1 MQNKQ
6 TKGNKLWRALLC
18 AALAAL
24 LCAALLLSGCSSG
37 PYVTGIV
44 YAGGDGSQ
52 SVYTVQYSDGS
63 TTSFT
68 VENGKD
74 GADLDIEEVY
84 AAYCERYGD
93 IEFSEFLET
102 YLSVNAGDNSA
113 VIQKTL
119 QSAVTVHAEF
129 CVTQS
134 SGWPFGS
141 TLKGLS
147 RSIGSGV
154 IYAIDDDSVYI
165 VTNYHVVYNASAN
178 SDNGSNIGR
187 KLVCYLYGSEDK
199 DKPAQ
204 INGETD
210 ELGYPVLDYGDYAI
224 ECEFVGGSYSND
236 LAVLRADK
244 EDVFAVNDSVQPAS
258 LADGYAVGQTAIAI
272 GNTEAEGISVTRG
285 IVSVERESVTFSSG
299 NTQDVLRID
308 TAIYS
313 GNSGGGLFDLEGK
326 LIGITNGGNEED
338 QNINYAIPLQ
348 VVRGTVENILF
359 HANDG
364 DDLTNGLLTPTLG
377 IGLESQNAR
386 YVYDAAEGYGKIYE
400 DVAVATVSSR
410 SIAAEIGVEEG
421 DLVCAFLI
429 NGKAYEIARSYDIAD
444 LRLTLRPGDVLS
456 FTVERDGDTVVTDTY
471 TLTSDDFSVLS

>member
-102 YLSVNAGDNSA
+102 YLSVNTGDNSA

-187 KLVCYLYGSEDK
+187 KLVCYLYGSEGE
-199 DKPAQ
+199 PQ
-204 INGETD
+204 QLHNETD
-210 ELGYPVLDYGDYAI
+210 ELGYPVLDYGAQAI
-224 ECEFVGGSYSND
+224 VCEFVGGTASND

-244 EDVFAVNDSVQPAS
+244 EDVFAVNDSVQPAT

-272 GNTEAEGISVTRG
+272 GNTEAEGISVTEG
-285 IVSVERESVTFSSG
+285 IVSVEREEVLFTG
-299 NTQDVLRID
+299 GRTQEVLRID

-348 VVRGTVENILF
+348 VVRGSVDNILF

-364 DDLTNGLLTPTLG
+364 DDLTSGLLTPTRG
-377 IGLESQNAR
+377 VTVTSQNSR
-386 YVYDAAEGYGKIYE
+386 YVYDAAAGVGKIYE
-400 DVAVATVSSR
+400 DVSVAEVTSR
-410 SIAAEIGVEEG
+410 SIAAELGVQEG
-421 DLVCAFLI
+421 DLLRALTV
-429 NGKAYEIARSYDIAD
+429 NGTTHDIARSYDIGD

>member
-187 KLVCYLYGSEDK
+187 KLVCYLYGSEGE
-199 DKPAQ
+199 PQ
-204 INGETD
+204 QLYNETD
-210 ELGYPVLDYGDYAI
+210 ELGYPVLDYGAQAI
-224 ECEFVGGSYSND
+224 VCEFVGGTASND

-285 IVSVERESVTFSSG
+285 IVSVERESITFNTGS
-299 NTQDVLRID
+299 TQDVLRID

-313 GNSGGGLFDLEGK
+313 GNSGGGLFDLKGR

-359 HANDG
+359 HATDG
-364 DDLTNGLLTPTLG
+364 DDNTNGLLTPTLG

-386 YVYDAAEGYGKIYE
+386 YVYDAAAGVGKIYE

-410 SIAAEIGVEEG
+410 SIAAGIGIEEG

-429 NGKAYEIARSYDIAD
+429 NGKAYEIARSYDIGD
-444 LRLTLRPGDVLS
+444 LCLTLRPGDVLS

>member
-1 MQNKQ
+1 MKAIQRLG
-6 TKGNKLWRALLC
+6 KGI
-18 AALAAL
+18 LAAAAAAV
-24 LCAALLLSGCSSG
+24 LCAALLFAGCSSA
-37 PYVTGIV
+37 YVTGIENT
-44 YAGGDGSQ
+44 GDGL
-52 SVYTVQYSDGS
+52 YTVHYSDGS
-63 TTSFT
+63 TTTFT

-74 GADLDIEEVY
+74 GADLNIEDVY
-84 AAYCERYGD
+84 QSYCERYGE
-93 IEFSEFLET
+93 IEFSEFLEK
-102 YLSVNAGDNSA
+102 YLDVNAGDNTG
-113 VIQKTL
+113 VIQKSL
-119 QSAVTVHAEF
+119 QSAVTVYAEF

-147 RSIGSGV
+147 QSIGSGV
-154 IYAIDDDSVYI
+154 IYEIDDSSVYF
-165 VTNYHVVYNASAN
+165 VTNYHVVYNSSAN
-178 SDNGSNIGR
+178 ADNGSDIGR
-187 KLVCYLYGSEDK
+187 RLVVYLYGSEDK

-244 EDVFAVNDSVQPAS
+244 ADVFAVNDSVAAAS
-258 LADGYAVGQTAIAI
+258 VADGYAVGQTAIAI
-272 GNTEAEGISVTRG
+272 GNTEAEGISVTEG
-285 IVSVERESVTFSSG
+285 IVSVEREEVLFTG
-299 NTQDVLRID
+299 GRTQEVLRID

-313 GNSGGGLFDLEGK
+313 GNSGGGLFDLKGR

-359 HANDG
+359 HATDG
-364 DDLTNGLLTPTLG
+364 DDNTNGLLTPALG

-444 LRLTLRPGDVLS
+444 LCLTLRPGDTIS
-456 FTVERDGDTVVTDTY
+456 FTVERDGAQVSTASY
-471 TLTSDDFSVLS
+471 TLDSDDFSVIS

>member
-1 MQNKQ
+1 MKAIQRLG
-6 TKGNKLWRALLC
+6 KGI
-18 AALAAL
+18 LAAAAAAV
-24 LCAALLLSGCSSG
+24 LCAALLFAGCSSA
-37 PYVTGIV
+37 YVTGIENT
-44 YAGGDGSQ
+44 GDGL
-52 SVYTVQYSDGS
+52 YTVHYSDGS
-63 TTSFT
+63 TTTFT

-74 GADLDIEEVY
+74 GADLNIEDVY
-84 AAYCERYGD
+84 QSYCERYGE
-93 IEFSEFLET
+93 IEFSDFLEK
-102 YLSVNAGDNSA
+102 YLDVNAGDNTG
-113 VIQKTL
+113 VIQKSL
-119 QSAVTVHAEF
+119 QSAVTVYAEF

-141 TLKGLS
+141 MLKGLS
-147 RSIGSGV
+147 QSIGSGV
-154 IYAIDDDSVYI
+154 IYEIDDSSVYF
-165 VTNYHVVYNASAN
+165 VTNYHVVYNSSAN
-178 SDNGSNIGR
+178 ADNGSDIGR
-187 KLVCYLYGSEDK
+187 RLVVYLYGSEDK

-244 EDVFAVNDSVQPAS
+244 ADVFAVNDSVAAAS
-258 LADGYAVGQTAIAI
+258 VADGYAVGQTAIAI
-272 GNTEAEGISVTRG
+272 GNTEAEGISVTEG
-285 IVSVERESVTFSSG
+285 IVSVEREEVLFTG
-299 NTQDVLRID
+299 GRTQEVLRID

-313 GNSGGGLFDLEGK
+313 GNSGGGLFDLKGR

-359 HANDG
+359 HATDG
-364 DDLTNGLLTPTLG
+364 DDNTNGLLTPTLG

-410 SIAAEIGVEEG
+410 SIAAGIGIEEG

-429 NGKAYEIARSYDIAD
+429 NGKAYEIARSYDIGD
-444 LRLTLRPGDVLS
+444 LRLTLRPGDTLS
-456 FTVERDGDTVVTDTY
+456 FTVERDGAQVSTASY
-471 TLTSDDFSVLS
+471 TLDSDDFSVIS

>member
-1 MQNKQ
+1 MKAIQRLG
-6 TKGNKLWRALLC
+6 KGI
-18 AALAAL
+18 LAAAAAAV
-24 LCAALLLSGCSSG
+24 LCAALLFAGCSSA
-37 PYVTGIV
+37 YVTGIENT
-44 YAGGDGSQ
+44 GDGL
-52 SVYTVQYSDGS
+52 YTVHYSDGS
-63 TTSFT
+63 TTTFT

-74 GADLDIEEVY
+74 GADLNIEDVY
-84 AAYCERYGD
+84 QSYCERYGE
-93 IEFSEFLET
+93 IEFSEFLEK
-102 YLSVNAGDNSA
+102 YLDVNAGDNTG
-113 VIQKTL
+113 VIQKSL
-119 QSAVTVHAEF
+119 QSAVTVYAEF

-141 TLKGLS
+141 MLKGLS
-147 RSIGSGV
+147 QSIGSGV
-154 IYAIDDDSVYI
+154 IYEIDDSSVYF
-165 VTNYHVVYNASAN
+165 VTNYHVVYNSSAN
-178 SDNGSNIGR
+178 ADNGSDIGR
-187 KLVCYLYGSEDK
+187 RLVVYLYGSEDK

-244 EDVFAVNDSVQPAS
+244 ADVFAVNDSVAAAS
-258 LADGYAVGQTAIAI
+258 VADGYAVGQTAIAI
-272 GNTEAEGISVTRG
+272 GNTEAEGISVTEG
-285 IVSVERESVTFSSG
+285 IVSVEREEVLFTG
-299 NTQDVLRID
+299 GRTQEVLRID

-313 GNSGGGLFDLEGK
+313 GNSGGGLFDLKGR

-359 HANDG
+359 HATDG
-364 DDLTNGLLTPTLG
+364 DDNTNGLLTPTLG

-400 DVAVATVSSR
+400 DVAVATISSR
-410 SIAAEIGVEEG
+410 SIAAGIGIEEG

-429 NGKAYEIARSYDIAD
+429 NGKAYEIARSYDIGD
-444 LRLTLRPGDVLS
+444 LCLTLRPGDTLS
-456 FTVERDGDTVVTDTY
+456 FTVERDGAQVSTASY
-471 TLTSDDFSVLS
+471 TLDSDDFSVIS

>member
-1 MQNKQ
+1 MKAIQRLG
-6 TKGNKLWRALLC
+6 KGI
-18 AALAAL
+18 LAAAAAAV
-24 LCAALLLSGCSSG
+24 LCAALLFAGCSSA
-37 PYVTGIV
+37 YVTGIENT
-44 YAGGDGSQ
+44 GDGL
-52 SVYTVQYSDGS
+52 YTVHYSDGS
-63 TTSFT
+63 TTTFT

-74 GADLDIEEVY
+74 GADLNIEDVY
-84 AAYCERYGD
+84 QSYCERYGE
-93 IEFSEFLET
+93 IEFSDFLEK
-102 YLSVNAGDNSA
+102 YLDVNAGDNTG
-113 VIQKTL
+113 VIQKSL
-119 QSAVTVHAEF
+119 QSAVTVYAEF

-141 TLKGLS
+141 MLKGLS
-147 RSIGSGV
+147 QSIGSGV
-154 IYAIDDDSVYI
+154 IYKIDDSSVYF
-165 VTNYHVVYNASAN
+165 VTNYHVVYNSSAN
-178 SDNGSNIGR
+178 ADNGSDIGR
-187 KLVCYLYGSEDK
+187 RLVVYLYGSEDK

-244 EDVFAVNDSVQPAS
+244 ADVFAVNDSVAAAS
-258 LADGYAVGQTAIAI
+258 VADGYAVGQTAIAI
-272 GNTEAEGISVTRG
+272 GNTEAEGISVTEG
-285 IVSVERESVTFSSG
+285 IVSVEREEVLFTG
-299 NTQDVLRID
+299 GRTQEVLRID

-313 GNSGGGLFDLEGK
+313 GNSGGGLFDLKGR

-359 HANDG
+359 HATDG
-364 DDLTNGLLTPTLG
+364 DDNTNGLLTPTLG

-410 SIAAEIGVEEG
+410 SIAAGIGVEEG

-444 LRLTLRPGDVLS
+444 LRLTLRPGDTLS
-456 FTVERDGDTVVTDTY
+456 FTVERDGAQVSTASY
-471 TLTSDDFSVLS
+471 TLDSDDFSVIS

>member
-1 MQNKQ
+1 MKAIQRLG
-6 TKGNKLWRALLC
+6 KGI
-18 AALAAL
+18 LAAAAAAV
-24 LCAALLLSGCSSG
+24 LCAALLFAGCSSA
-37 PYVTGIV
+37 YVTGIENT
-44 YAGGDGSQ
+44 GDGL
-52 SVYTVQYSDGS
+52 YTVHYSDGS
-63 TTSFT
+63 TTTFT

-74 GADLDIEEVY
+74 GADLNIEDVY
-84 AAYCERYGD
+84 QSYCERYGE
-93 IEFSEFLET
+93 IEFSEFLEK
-102 YLSVNAGDNSA
+102 YLDVNAGDNTG
-113 VIQKTL
+113 VIQKSL
-119 QSAVTVHAEF
+119 QSAVTVYAEF

-141 TLKGLS
+141 MLKGLS
-147 RSIGSGV
+147 QSIGSGV
-154 IYAIDDDSVYI
+154 IYEIDDSSVYF
-165 VTNYHVVYNASAN
+165 VTNYHVVYNSSAN
-178 SDNGSNIGR
+178 ADNGSDIGR
-187 KLVCYLYGSEDK
+187 RLVVYLYGSEDK

-244 EDVFAVNDSVQPAS
+244 ADVFAVNDSVAAAS
-258 LADGYAVGQTAIAI
+258 VADGYAVGQTAIAI
-272 GNTEAEGISVTRG
+272 GNTEAEGISVTEG
-285 IVSVERESVTFSSG
+285 IVSVEREEVLFTG
-299 NTQDVLRID
+299 GRTQEVLRID

-313 GNSGGGLFDLEGK
+313 GNSGGGLFDLKGR

-359 HANDG
+359 HATDG
-364 DDLTNGLLTPTLG
+364 DDNTNGLLTPTLG

-410 SIAAEIGVEEG
+410 SIAAGIGIEEG

-429 NGKAYEIARSYDIAD
+429 NGKAYEVARSYDIAD
-444 LRLTLRPGDVLS
+444 LCLTLRPGDTIS
-456 FTVERDGDTVVTDTY
+456 FTVERDGAQVSTASY
-471 TLTSDDFSVLS
+471 TLDSDDFSVIS

>member
-1 MQNKQ
+1 MKAIQRLG
-6 TKGNKLWRALLC
+6 KGI
-18 AALAAL
+18 LAAAAAAV
-24 LCAALLLSGCSSG
+24 LCAALLFAGCSSA
-37 PYVTGIV
+37 YVTGIENT
-44 YAGGDGSQ
+44 GDGL
-52 SVYTVQYSDGS
+52 YTVHYSDGS
-63 TTSFT
+63 TTTFT

-74 GADLDIEEVY
+74 GADLNIEDVY
-84 AAYCERYGD
+84 QSYCERYGE
-93 IEFSEFLET
+93 IEFSDFLEK
-102 YLSVNAGDNSA
+102 YLDVNAGDNTG
-113 VIQKTL
+113 VIQKSL
-119 QSAVTVHAEF
+119 QSAVTVYAEF

-141 TLKGLS
+141 MLKGLS
-147 RSIGSGV
+147 QSIGSGV
-154 IYAIDDDSVYI
+154 IYEIDDSSVYF
-165 VTNYHVVYNASAN
+165 VTNYHVVYNSSAN
-178 SDNGSNIGR
+178 ADNGSDIGR
-187 KLVCYLYGSEDK
+187 RLVVYLYGSEDK

-244 EDVFAVNDSVQPAS
+244 ADVFAVNDSVAAAS
-258 LADGYAVGQTAIAI
+258 VADGYAVGQTAIAI
-272 GNTEAEGISVTRG
+272 GNTEAEGISVTEG
-285 IVSVERESVTFSSG
+285 IVSVEREEVLFTG
-299 NTQDVLRID
+299 GRTQEVLRID

-313 GNSGGGLFDLEGK
+313 GNSGGGLFDLKGR

-359 HANDG
+359 HATDG
-364 DDLTNGLLTPTLG
+364 DDNTNGLLTPTLG

-410 SIAAEIGVEEG
+410 SIAAGIGIEEG

-429 NGKAYEIARSYDIAD
+429 NGKAYEIARSYDIGD
-444 LRLTLRPGDVLS
+444 LHLTLRPGDTLS
-456 FTVERDGDTVVTDTY
+456 FTVERDGAQVSTASY
-471 TLTSDDFSVLS
+471 TLDSDDFSVIS

>member
-1 MQNKQ
+1 MKAIQRLG
-6 TKGNKLWRALLC
+6 KGI
-18 AALAAL
+18 LAAAAAAV
-24 LCAALLLSGCSSG
+24 LCAALLFAGCSSA
-37 PYVTGIV
+37 YVTGIENT
-44 YAGGDGSQ
+44 GDGL
-52 SVYTVQYSDGS
+52 YTVHYSDGS
-63 TTSFT
+63 TTTFT

-74 GADLDIEEVY
+74 GADLNIEDVY
-84 AAYCERYGD
+84 QSYCERYGE
-93 IEFSEFLET
+93 IEFSEFLEK
-102 YLSVNAGDNSA
+102 YLDVNAGDNTG
-113 VIQKTL
+113 VIQKSL
-119 QSAVTVHAEF
+119 QSAVTVYAEF

-147 RSIGSGV
+147 QSIGSGV
-154 IYAIDDDSVYI
+154 IYEIDDSSVYF
-165 VTNYHVVYNASAN
+165 VTNYHVVYNSSAN
-178 SDNGSNIGR
+178 ADNGSDIGR
-187 KLVCYLYGSEDK
+187 RLVVYLYGSEDK

-244 EDVFAVNDSVQPAS
+244 ADVFAVNDSVAAAS
-258 LADGYAVGQTAIAI
+258 VADGYAVGQTAIAI
-272 GNTEAEGISVTRG
+272 GNTEAEGISVTEG
-285 IVSVERESVTFSSG
+285 IVSVEREEVLFTG
-299 NTQDVLRID
+299 GRTQEVLRID

-313 GNSGGGLFDLEGK
+313 GNSGGGLFDLKGR

-338 QNINYAIPLQ
+338 QNINYAIPLR

-359 HANDG
+359 HATDG
-364 DDLTNGLLTPTLG
+364 DDNTNGLLTPTLG

-386 YVYDAAEGYGKIYE
+386 YVYDASEGYGKIYE

-410 SIAAEIGVEEG
+410 SIAAGIGIEEG

-444 LRLTLRPGDVLS
+444 LCLTLRPGDTIS
-456 FTVERDGDTVVTDTY
+456 FTVERDGAQVSTASY
-471 TLTSDDFSVLS
+471 TLDSDDFSVIS

>member
-1 MQNKQ
+1 MKAIQRLG
-6 TKGNKLWRALLC
+6 KGI
-18 AALAAL
+18 LAAAAAAV
-24 LCAALLLSGCSSG
+24 LCAALLFAGCSSA
-37 PYVTGIV
+37 YVTGIENT
-44 YAGGDGSQ
+44 GDGL
-52 SVYTVQYSDGS
+52 YTVHYSDGS
-63 TTSFT
+63 TTTFT

-74 GADLDIEEVY
+74 GADLNIEDVY
-84 AAYCERYGD
+84 QSYCERYGE
-93 IEFSEFLET
+93 IEFSDFLEK
-102 YLSVNAGDNSA
+102 YLDVNAGDNTG
-113 VIQKTL
+113 VIQKSL
-119 QSAVTVHAEF
+119 QSAVTVYAEF

-141 TLKGLS
+141 MLKGLS
-147 RSIGSGV
+147 QSIGSGV
-154 IYAIDDDSVYI
+154 IYEIDDSSVYF
-165 VTNYHVVYNASAN
+165 VTNYHVVYNSSAN
-178 SDNGSNIGR
+178 ADNGSDIGR
-187 KLVCYLYGSEDK
+187 RLVVYLYGSEDK

-244 EDVFAVNDSVQPAS
+244 ADVFAVNDSVAAAS
-258 LADGYAVGQTAIAI
+258 VADGYAVGQTAIAI
-272 GNTEAEGISVTRG
+272 GNTEAEGISVTEG
-285 IVSVERESVTFSSG
+285 IVSVEREEVLFTG
-299 NTQDVLRID
+299 GRTQEVLRID

-313 GNSGGGLFDLEGK
+313 GNSGGGLFDLKGR

-359 HANDG
+359 HATDG
-364 DDLTNGLLTPTLG
+364 DDNTNGLLTPTLG

-410 SIAAEIGVEEG
+410 SIAAGIGIEEG

-444 LRLTLRPGDVLS
+444 LRLTLRPGDTIS
-456 FTVERDGDTVVTDTY
+456 FTVERDGAQVSTASY
-471 TLTSDDFSVLS
+471 TLDSDDFSVIS

>member
-1 MQNKQ
+1 MKAIQRLG
-6 TKGNKLWRALLC
+6 KGI
-18 AALAAL
+18 LAAAAAAV
-24 LCAALLLSGCSSG
+24 LCAALLFAGCSSA
-37 PYVTGIV
+37 YVTGIENT
-44 YAGGDGSQ
+44 GDGL
-52 SVYTVQYSDGS
+52 YTVHYSDGS
-63 TTSFT
+63 TTTFT

-74 GADLDIEEVY
+74 GADLNIEDVY
-84 AAYCERYGD
+84 QSYCERYGE
-93 IEFSEFLET
+93 IEFSEFLEK
-102 YLSVNAGDNSA
+102 YLDVNAGDNTG
-113 VIQKTL
+113 VIQKSL
-119 QSAVTVHAEF
+119 QSAVTVYAEF

-147 RSIGSGV
+147 QSIGSGV
-154 IYAIDDDSVYI
+154 IYEIDDSSVYF
-165 VTNYHVVYNASAN
+165 VTNYHVVYNSSAN
-178 SDNGSNIGR
+178 ADNGSDIGR
-187 KLVCYLYGSEDK
+187 RLVVYLYGSEDK

-244 EDVFAVNDSVQPAS
+244 ADVFAVNDSVAAAS
-258 LADGYAVGQTAIAI
+258 VADGYAVGQTAIAI
-272 GNTEAEGISVTRG
+272 GNTEAEGISVTEG
-285 IVSVERESVTFSSG
+285 IVSVEREEVLFTG
-299 NTQDVLRID
+299 GRTQEVLRID

-313 GNSGGGLFDLEGK
+313 GNSGGGLFDLKGR

-338 QNINYAIPLQ
+338 QNINYAIPLR

-359 HANDG
+359 HATDG
-364 DDLTNGLLTPTLG
+364 DDNTNGLLTPTLG

-410 SIAAEIGVEEG
+410 SIAAGIGVEEG

-444 LRLTLRPGDVLS
+444 LCLTLRPGDTIS
-456 FTVERDGDTVVTDTY
+456 FTVERDGAQVSTASY
-471 TLTSDDFSVLS
+471 TLDSDDFSVIS

>member
-187 KLVCYLYGSEDK
+187 KLVCYLYGSEGE
-199 DKPAQ
+199 PQ
-204 INGETD
+204 QLYNETD
-210 ELGYPVLDYGDYAI
+210 DLGYPVFDYGAQAI
-224 ECEFVGGSYSND
+224 TCEFVGGTSSND

-244 EDVFAVNDSVQPAS
+244 DEVFAVNDSVEPAS
-258 LADGYAVGQTAIAI
+258 LADGYTVGQTAIAI

-285 IVSVERESVTFSSG
+285 IVSVERESITFNTGS
-299 NTQDVLRID
+299 TQDVLRID

-348 VVRGTVENILF
+348 VVRGSVDNILF

-364 DDLTNGLLTPTLG
+364 DDLTSGLLTPTLG
-377 IGLESQNAR
+377 VTVTSQNSR
-386 YVYDAAEGYGKIYE
+386 YVYDAAAGVGKIYE
-400 DVAVATVSSR
+400 DVSVAEVTSR
-410 SIAAEIGVEEG
+410 SIAAELGVQEG
-421 DLVCAFLI
+421 DLLRALTV
-429 NGKAYEIARSYDIAD
+429 NGTTHDIARSYDIGD

>member
-1 MQNKQ
+1 MKAIQRLG
-6 TKGNKLWRALLC
+6 KGI
-18 AALAAL
+18 LAAAAAAV
-24 LCAALLLSGCSSG
+24 LCAALLFAGCSSA
-37 PYVTGIV
+37 YVTGIENT
-44 YAGGDGSQ
+44 GDGL
-52 SVYTVQYSDGS
+52 YTVHYSDGS
-63 TTSFT
+63 TTTFT

-74 GADLDIEEVY
+74 GADLNIEDVY
-84 AAYCERYGD
+84 QSYCERYGE
-93 IEFSEFLET
+93 IEFSEFLEK
-102 YLSVNAGDNSA
+102 YLDVNAGDNTG
-113 VIQKTL
+113 VIQKSL
-119 QSAVTVHAEF
+119 QSAVTVYAEF

-147 RSIGSGV
+147 QSIGSGV
-154 IYAIDDDSVYI
+154 IYEIDDSSVYF
-165 VTNYHVVYNASAN
+165 VTNYHVVYNSSAN
-178 SDNGSNIGR
+178 ADNGSDIGR
-187 KLVCYLYGSEDK
+187 RLVVYLYGSEDK

-244 EDVFAVNDSVQPAS
+244 ADVFAVNDSVAAAS
-258 LADGYAVGQTAIAI
+258 VADGYAVGQTAIAI
-272 GNTEAEGISVTRG
+272 GNTEAEGISVTEG
-285 IVSVERESVTFSSG
+285 IVSVEREEVLFTG
-299 NTQDVLRID
+299 GRTQEVLRID

-313 GNSGGGLFDLEGK
+313 GNSGGGLFDLKGR

-359 HANDG
+359 HATDG
-364 DDLTNGLLTPTLG
+364 DDNTNGLLTPTLG
-377 IGLESQNAR
+377 IGLEPQNAR

-410 SIAAEIGVEEG
+410 SIAAGIGVEEG

-444 LRLTLRPGDVLS
+444 LRLTLRPGDTIS
-456 FTVERDGDTVVTDTY
+456 FTVERDGAQVSTASY
-471 TLTSDDFSVLS
+471 TLDSDDFSVIS

>member
-1 MQNKQ
+1 MKAIQRLG
-6 TKGNKLWRALLC
+6 KGI
-18 AALAAL
+18 LAAAAAAV
-24 LCAALLLSGCSSG
+24 LCAALLFAGCSSA
-37 PYVTGIV
+37 YVTGIENT
-44 YAGGDGSQ
+44 GDGL
-52 SVYTVQYSDGS
+52 YTVHYSDGS
-63 TTSFT
+63 TTTFT

-74 GADLDIEEVY
+74 GADLNIEDVY
-84 AAYCERYGD
+84 QSYCERYGE
-93 IEFSEFLET
+93 IEFSEFLEK
-102 YLSVNAGDNSA
+102 YLDVNAGDNTG
-113 VIQKTL
+113 VIQKSL
-119 QSAVTVHAEF
+119 QSAVTVYAEF

-141 TLKGLS
+141 MLKGLS
-147 RSIGSGV
+147 QSIGSGV
-154 IYAIDDDSVYI
+154 IYEIDDSSVYF
-165 VTNYHVVYNASAN
+165 VTNYHVVYNSSAN
-178 SDNGSNIGR
+178 ADNGSDIGR
-187 KLVCYLYGSEDK
+187 RLVVYLYGSEDK

-244 EDVFAVNDSVQPAS
+244 ADVFAVNDSVAAAS
-258 LADGYAVGQTAIAI
+258 VADGYAVGQTAIAI
-272 GNTEAEGISVTRG
+272 GNTEAEGISVTEG
-285 IVSVERESVTFSSG
+285 IVSVEREEVLFTG
-299 NTQDVLRID
+299 GRTQEVLRID

-313 GNSGGGLFDLEGK
+313 GNSGGGLFDLKGR

-359 HANDG
+359 HATDG
-364 DDLTNGLLTPTLG
+364 DDNTNGLLTPTLG

-410 SIAAEIGVEEG
+410 SIAAGIGIEEG

-444 LRLTLRPGDVLS
+444 LRLTLRPGDTLS
-456 FTVERDGDTVVTDTY
+456 FTVERDGAQVSTASY
-471 TLTSDDFSVLS
+471 TLDSDDFSVIS

>member
-1 MQNKQ
+1 MQNNQ
-6 TKGNKLWRALLC
+6 TKGRKLWRGLLC
-18 AALAAL
+18 GLLAAV
-24 LCAALLLSGCSSG
+24 LCAALLLAGCSSG

-44 YAGGDGSQ
+44 YTGSDGSQ

-84 AAYCERYGD
+84 ASYCERYGD
-93 IEFSEFLET
+93 IEFSEFLEK

-119 QSAVTVHAEF
+119 QSAVTVYAEF

-147 RSIGSGV
+147 QSIGSGV

-187 KLVCYLYGSEDK
+187 KLVCYLYGSE
-199 DKPAQ
+199 
-204 INGETD
+204 GEPQQQYNQTD
-210 ELGYPVLDYGDYAI
+210 DLGYPVLDYGAQAI
-224 ECEFVGGSYSND
+224 TCEFVGGTSSND

-244 EDVFAVNDSVQPAS
+244 ADVLAVNDSIEAAS
-258 LADGYAVGQTAIAI
+258 VADGYTVGQTAIAI

-285 IVSVERESVTFSSG
+285 IVSVERESITFSSG

-313 GNSGGGLFDLEGK
+313 GNSGGGLFDLEGR
-326 LIGITNGGNEED
+326 LIGITNGGNQED
-338 QNINYAIPLQ
+338 QNINYAIPIQ
-348 VVRGTVENILF
+348 VVRGSVDNILF
-359 HANDG
+359 HASDG

-377 IGLESQNAR
+377 VSVISQNAR
-386 YVYDAAEGYGKIYE
+386 YVYDAAAGAGKIYE
-400 DVAVATVSSR
+400 DVSVAQVTSR
-410 SIAAEIGVEEG
+410 SIAAGLGVQAG
-421 DLVCAFLI
+421 DMLRAFTV
-429 NGKAYEIARSYDIAD
+429 NGRTYEIARSYDIGD
-444 LRLTLRPGDVLS
+444 LRLTLRPGDVIS
-456 FTVERDGDTVVTDTY
+456 FTVERDGEQIVTDTY

>member
-1 MQNKQ
+1 MKAIQRLG
-6 TKGNKLWRALLC
+6 KGI
-18 AALAAL
+18 LAAAAAAV
-24 LCAALLLSGCSSG
+24 LCAALLFAGCSSA
-37 PYVTGIV
+37 YVTGIENT
-44 YAGGDGSQ
+44 GDGL
-52 SVYTVQYSDGS
+52 YTVHYSDGS
-63 TTSFT
+63 TTTFT

-74 GADLDIEEVY
+74 GADLNIEDVY
-84 AAYCERYGD
+84 QSYCERYGE
-93 IEFSEFLET
+93 IEFSDFLEK
-102 YLSVNAGDNSA
+102 YLDVNAGDNTG
-113 VIQKTL
+113 VIQKSL
-119 QSAVTVHAEF
+119 QSAVTVYAEF

-141 TLKGLS
+141 MLKGLS
-147 RSIGSGV
+147 QSIGSGV
-154 IYAIDDDSVYI
+154 IYEIDDSSVYF
-165 VTNYHVVYNASAN
+165 VTNYHVVYNSSAN
-178 SDNGSNIGR
+178 ADNGSDIGR
-187 KLVCYLYGSEDK
+187 RLVVYLYGSEDK

-244 EDVFAVNDSVQPAS
+244 ADVFAVNDSVAAAS
-258 LADGYAVGQTAIAI
+258 VADGYAVGQTAIAI
-272 GNTEAEGISVTRG
+272 GNTEAEGISVTEG
-285 IVSVERESVTFSSG
+285 IVSVEREEVLFTG
-299 NTQDVLRID
+299 GRTQEVLRID

-313 GNSGGGLFDLEGK
+313 GNSGGGLFDLKGR

-359 HANDG
+359 HATDG
-364 DDLTNGLLTPTLG
+364 DDNTNGLLTPTLG

-410 SIAAEIGVEEG
+410 SIAAEIGIEEG
-421 DLVCAFLI
+421 DLVCTFLI

-444 LRLTLRPGDVLS
+444 LRLTLRPGDTIS
-456 FTVERDGDTVVTDTY
+456 FTVERDGAQVSTASY
-471 TLTSDDFSVLS
+471 TLDSDDFSVIS

>member
-1 MQNKQ
+1 MKAIQRLG
-6 TKGNKLWRALLC
+6 KGI
-18 AALAAL
+18 LAAAAAAV
-24 LCAALLLSGCSSG
+24 LCAALLFAGCSSA
-37 PYVTGIV
+37 YVTGIENT
-44 YAGGDGSQ
+44 GGGL
-52 SVYTVQYSDGS
+52 YTVHYSDGS
-63 TTSFT
+63 TTTFT

-74 GADLDIEEVY
+74 GADLNIEDVY
-84 AAYCERYGD
+84 QSYCERYGE
-93 IEFSEFLET
+93 IEFSEFLEK
-102 YLSVNAGDNSA
+102 YLDVNAGDNTG
-113 VIQKTL
+113 VIQKSL
-119 QSAVTVHAEF
+119 QSAVTVYAEF

-141 TLKGLS
+141 MLKGLS
-147 RSIGSGV
+147 QSIGSGV
-154 IYAIDDDSVYI
+154 IYEIDDSSVYF
-165 VTNYHVVYNASAN
+165 VTNYHVVYNSSAN
-178 SDNGSNIGR
+178 ADNGSDIGR
-187 KLVCYLYGSEDK
+187 RLVVYLYGSEDK

-244 EDVFAVNDSVQPAS
+244 ADVFAVNDSVAAAS
-258 LADGYAVGQTAIAI
+258 VADGYAVGQTAIAI
-272 GNTEAEGISVTRG
+272 GNTEAEGISVTEG
-285 IVSVERESVTFSSG
+285 IVSVEREEVLFTG
-299 NTQDVLRID
+299 GRTQEVLRID

-313 GNSGGGLFDLEGK
+313 GNSGGGLFDLKGR

-359 HANDG
+359 HATDG
-364 DDLTNGLLTPTLG
+364 DDNTNGLLTPTLG

-429 NGKAYEIARSYDIAD
+429 NGKAYEVARSYDIAD
-444 LRLTLRPGDVLS
+444 LCLTLRPGDTLS
-456 FTVERDGDTVVTDTY
+456 FTVERDGAQVSTASY
-471 TLTSDDFSVLS
+471 TLDSDDFSVIS

>member
-1 MQNKQ
+1 MKAIQRLG
-6 TKGNKLWRALLC
+6 KGI
-18 AALAAL
+18 LAAAAAAV
-24 LCAALLLSGCSSG
+24 LCAALLFAGCSSA
-37 PYVTGIV
+37 YVTGIENT
-44 YAGGDGSQ
+44 GDGL
-52 SVYTVQYSDGS
+52 YTVHYSDGS
-63 TTSFT
+63 TTTFT

-74 GADLDIEEVY
+74 GADLNIEDVY
-84 AAYCERYGD
+84 QSYCERYGE
-93 IEFSEFLET
+93 IEFSEFLEK
-102 YLSVNAGDNSA
+102 YLDVNAGDNTG
-113 VIQKTL
+113 VIQKSL
-119 QSAVTVHAEF
+119 QSAVTVYAEF

-141 TLKGLS
+141 MLKGLS
-147 RSIGSGV
+147 QSIGSGV
-154 IYAIDDDSVYI
+154 IYEIDDSSVYF
-165 VTNYHVVYNASAN
+165 VTNYHVVYNSSAN
-178 SDNGSNIGR
+178 ADNGSDIGR
-187 KLVCYLYGSEDK
+187 RLVVYLYGSEDK

-244 EDVFAVNDSVQPAS
+244 ADVFAVNDSVAAAS
-258 LADGYAVGQTAIAI
+258 VADGYAVGQTAIAI

-285 IVSVERESVTFSSG
+285 IVSVEREEVLFTG
-299 NTQDVLRID
+299 GRTQEVLRID

-313 GNSGGGLFDLEGK
+313 GNSGGGLFDLKGR

-359 HANDG
+359 HATDG
-364 DDLTNGLLTPTLG
+364 DDNTNGLLTPTLG

-410 SIAAEIGVEEG
+410 SIAAGIGIEEG

-444 LRLTLRPGDVLS
+444 LRLTLRPGDTIS
-456 FTVERDGDTVVTDTY
+456 FTVERDGAQVSTASY
-471 TLTSDDFSVLS
+471 TLDSDDFSVIS

>member
-1 MQNKQ
+1 MKAIQRLG
-6 TKGNKLWRALLC
+6 KGI
-18 AALAAL
+18 LAAAAAAV
-24 LCAALLLSGCSSG
+24 LCAALLFAGCSSA
-37 PYVTGIV
+37 YVTGIENT
-44 YAGGDGSQ
+44 GDGL
-52 SVYTVQYSDGS
+52 YTVHYSDGS
-63 TTSFT
+63 TTTFT

-74 GADLDIEEVY
+74 GADLNIEDVY
-84 AAYCERYGD
+84 QSYCERYGE
-93 IEFSEFLET
+93 IEFSDFLEK
-102 YLSVNAGDNSA
+102 YLDVNAGDNTG
-113 VIQKTL
+113 VIQKSL
-119 QSAVTVHAEF
+119 QSAVTVYAEF

-141 TLKGLS
+141 MLKGLS
-147 RSIGSGV
+147 QSIGSGV
-154 IYAIDDDSVYI
+154 IYKIDDSSVYF
-165 VTNYHVVYNASAN
+165 VTNYHVVYNSSAN
-178 SDNGSNIGR
+178 ADNGSDIGR
-187 KLVCYLYGSEDK
+187 RLVVYLYGSEDK

-244 EDVFAVNDSVQPAS
+244 ADVFAVNDSVAAAS
-258 LADGYAVGQTAIAI
+258 VADGYAVGQTAIAI
-272 GNTEAEGISVTRG
+272 GNTEAEGISVTEG
-285 IVSVERESVTFSSG
+285 IVSVEREEVLFTG
-299 NTQDVLRID
+299 GRTQEVLRID

-313 GNSGGGLFDLEGK
+313 GNSGGGLFDLKGR

-338 QNINYAIPLQ
+338 QNINYAIPLR

-359 HANDG
+359 HATDG
-364 DDLTNGLLTPTLG
+364 DDNTNGLLTPTLG

-410 SIAAEIGVEEG
+410 SIAAGIGIEEG

-429 NGKAYEIARSYDIAD
+429 NGKAYEIARSYDIGD
-444 LRLTLRPGDVLS
+444 LHLTLRPGDTLS
-456 FTVERDGDTVVTDTY
+456 FTVERDGAQVSTASY
-471 TLTSDDFSVLS
+471 TLDSDDFSVIS

>member
-1 MQNKQ
+1 MKAIQRLG
-6 TKGNKLWRALLC
+6 KGI
-18 AALAAL
+18 LAAAAAAV
-24 LCAALLLSGCSSG
+24 LCAALLFAGCSSA
-37 PYVTGIV
+37 YVTGIENT
-44 YAGGDGSQ
+44 GDGL
-52 SVYTVQYSDGS
+52 YTVHYSDGS
-63 TTSFT
+63 TTTFT

-74 GADLDIEEVY
+74 GADLNIEDVY
-84 AAYCERYGD
+84 RSYCERYGE
-93 IEFSEFLET
+93 IEFSDFLEK
-102 YLSVNAGDNSA
+102 YLDVNAGDNTG
-113 VIQKTL
+113 VIQKSL
-119 QSAVTVHAEF
+119 QSAVTVYAEF

-141 TLKGLS
+141 MLKGLS
-147 RSIGSGV
+147 QSIGSGV
-154 IYAIDDDSVYI
+154 IYEIDDSSVYF
-165 VTNYHVVYNASAN
+165 VTNYHVVYNSSAN
-178 SDNGSNIGR
+178 ADNGSDIGR
-187 KLVCYLYGSEDK
+187 RLVVYLYGSEDK

-244 EDVFAVNDSVQPAS
+244 ADVFAVNDSVAAAS
-258 LADGYAVGQTAIAI
+258 VADGYAVGQTAIAI
-272 GNTEAEGISVTRG
+272 GNTEAEGISVTEG
-285 IVSVERESVTFSSG
+285 IVSVEREEVLFTG
-299 NTQDVLRID
+299 GRTQEVLRID

-313 GNSGGGLFDLEGK
+313 GNSGGGLFDLKGR

-359 HANDG
+359 HATDG
-364 DDLTNGLLTPTLG
+364 DDNTNGLLTPTLG

-400 DVAVATVSSR
+400 DVAVVTVSSR
-410 SIAAEIGVEEG
+410 SIAAGIGIEEG

-429 NGKAYEIARSYDIAD
+429 NGKAYEIARSYDIGD
-444 LRLTLRPGDVLS
+444 LCLTLRPGDTLS
-456 FTVERDGDTVVTDTY
+456 FTVERDGAQVSTASY
-471 TLTSDDFSVLS
+471 TLDSDDFSVIS

>member
-1 MQNKQ
+1 MKAIQRLG
-6 TKGNKLWRALLC
+6 KGI
-18 AALAAL
+18 LAAAVAAV
-24 LCAALLLSGCSSG
+24 LCAALLFAGCSSA
-37 PYVTGIV
+37 YVTGIENT
-44 YAGGDGSQ
+44 GDGL
-52 SVYTVQYSDGS
+52 YTVHYSDGS
-63 TTSFT
+63 TTTFT

-74 GADLDIEEVY
+74 GADLNIEDVY
-84 AAYCERYGD
+84 QSYCKRYGE
-93 IEFSEFLET
+93 IEFSEFLEK
-102 YLSVNAGDNSA
+102 YLDVNAGDNTG
-113 VIQKTL
+113 VIQKSL
-119 QSAVTVHAEF
+119 QSAVTVYAEF

-141 TLKGLS
+141 MLKGLS
-147 RSIGSGV
+147 QSIGSGV
-154 IYAIDDDSVYI
+154 IYEIDDSSVYF
-165 VTNYHVVYNASAN
+165 VTNYHVVYNSSAN
-178 SDNGSNIGR
+178 ADNGSDIGR
-187 KLVCYLYGSEDK
+187 RLVVYLYGSEDK

-244 EDVFAVNDSVQPAS
+244 ADVFAVNDSVAAAS
-258 LADGYAVGQTAIAI
+258 VADGYAVGQTAIAI
-272 GNTEAEGISVTRG
+272 GNTEAEGISVTEG
-285 IVSVERESVTFSSG
+285 IVSVEREEVLFTG
-299 NTQDVLRID
+299 GRTQEVLRID

-313 GNSGGGLFDLEGK
+313 GNSGGGLFDLKGR

-359 HANDG
+359 HATDG
-364 DDLTNGLLTPTLG
+364 DDNTNGLLTPTLG

-410 SIAAEIGVEEG
+410 SIAAGIGIEEG

-444 LRLTLRPGDVLS
+444 LRLTLRPGDTLS
-456 FTVERDGDTVVTDTY
+456 FTVERDGAQVSTASY
-471 TLTSDDFSVLS
+471 TLDSDDFSVIS

>member
-1 MQNKQ
+1 MKAIQRLG
-6 TKGNKLWRALLC
+6 KGI
-18 AALAAL
+18 LAAAAAAV
-24 LCAALLLSGCSSG
+24 LCAALLFAGCSSA
-37 PYVTGIV
+37 YVTGIENT
-44 YAGGDGSQ
+44 GDGL
-52 SVYTVQYSDGS
+52 YTVHYSDGS
-63 TTSFT
+63 TTTFT

-74 GADLDIEEVY
+74 GADLNIEDVY
-84 AAYCERYGD
+84 RSYCERYGE
-93 IEFSEFLET
+93 IEFSEFLEK
-102 YLSVNAGDNSA
+102 YLDVNAGDNTG
-113 VIQKTL
+113 VIQKSL
-119 QSAVTVHAEF
+119 QSAVTVYAEF

-147 RSIGSGV
+147 QSIGSGV
-154 IYAIDDDSVYI
+154 IYEIDDSSVYF
-165 VTNYHVVYNASAN
+165 VTNYHVVYNSSAN
-178 SDNGSNIGR
+178 ADNGSDIGR
-187 KLVCYLYGSEDK
+187 RLVVYLYGSEDK

-244 EDVFAVNDSVQPAS
+244 ADVFAVNDSVAAAS
-258 LADGYAVGQTAIAI
+258 VADGYAVGQTAIAI
-272 GNTEAEGISVTRG
+272 GNTEAEGISVTEG
-285 IVSVERESVTFSSG
+285 IVSVEREEVLFTG
-299 NTQDVLRID
+299 GRTQEVLRID

-313 GNSGGGLFDLEGK
+313 GNSGGGLFDLKGR

-359 HANDG
+359 HATDG
-364 DDLTNGLLTPTLG
+364 DDNTNGLLTPTLG

-410 SIAAEIGVEEG
+410 SIAAGIGVEEG

-444 LRLTLRPGDVLS
+444 LRLTLRPGDTLS
-456 FTVERDGDTVVTDTY
+456 FTVERDGAQVSTASY
-471 TLTSDDFSVLS
+471 TLDSDDFSVIS

>member
-1 MQNKQ
+1 MKAIQRLG
-6 TKGNKLWRALLC
+6 KGI
-18 AALAAL
+18 LAAAAAAV
-24 LCAALLLSGCSSG
+24 LCAALLFAGCSSA
-37 PYVTGIV
+37 YVTGIENT
-44 YAGGDGSQ
+44 GDGL
-52 SVYTVQYSDGS
+52 YTVHYSDGS
-63 TTSFT
+63 TTTFT

-74 GADLDIEEVY
+74 GADLNIEDVY
-84 AAYCERYGD
+84 QSYCERYGE
-93 IEFSEFLET
+93 IEFSEFLEK
-102 YLSVNAGDNSA
+102 YLDVNAGDNTG
-113 VIQKTL
+113 VIQKSL
-119 QSAVTVHAEF
+119 QSAVTVYAEF

-141 TLKGLS
+141 MLKGLS
-147 RSIGSGV
+147 QSIGSGV
-154 IYAIDDDSVYI
+154 IYEIDDSSVYF
-165 VTNYHVVYNASAN
+165 VTNYHVVYNSSAN
-178 SDNGSNIGR
+178 ADNGSDIGR
-187 KLVCYLYGSEDK
+187 RLVVYLYGSEDK

-244 EDVFAVNDSVQPAS
+244 ADVFAVNDSVAAAS
-258 LADGYAVGQTAIAI
+258 VADGYAVGQTAIAI
-272 GNTEAEGISVTRG
+272 GNTEAEGISVTEG
-285 IVSVERESVTFSSG
+285 IVSVEREEVLFTG
-299 NTQDVLRID
+299 GRTQEVLRID

-313 GNSGGGLFDLEGK
+313 GNSGGGLFDLKGR

-338 QNINYAIPLQ
+338 QNINYAIPLR

-359 HANDG
+359 HATDG
-364 DDLTNGLLTPTLG
+364 DDNTNGLLTPTLG

-410 SIAAEIGVEEG
+410 SIAAGIGIEEG

-429 NGKAYEIARSYDIAD
+429 NGKAYEIARSYDIGD
-444 LRLTLRPGDVLS
+444 LHLTLRPGDTLS
-456 FTVERDGDTVVTDTY
+456 FTVERDGAQVSTASY
-471 TLTSDDFSVLS
+471 TLDSDDFSVIS

>member
-1 MQNKQ
+1 MKAIQRLG
-6 TKGNKLWRALLC
+6 KGI
-18 AALAAL
+18 LAAAAAAV
-24 LCAALLLSGCSSG
+24 LCAALLFAGCSSA
-37 PYVTGIV
+37 YVTGIENT
-44 YAGGDGSQ
+44 GDGL
-52 SVYTVQYSDGS
+52 YTVHYSDGS
-63 TTSFT
+63 TTTFT

-74 GADLDIEEVY
+74 GADLNIEDVY
-84 AAYCERYGD
+84 QSYCERYGE
-93 IEFSEFLET
+93 IEFSDFLEK
-102 YLSVNAGDNSA
+102 YLDVNAGDNTG
-113 VIQKTL
+113 VIQKSL
-119 QSAVTVHAEF
+119 QSAVTVYAEF

-147 RSIGSGV
+147 QSIGSGV
-154 IYAIDDDSVYI
+154 IYAIDDSSVYF
-165 VTNYHVVYNASAN
+165 VTNYHVVYNSSAN
-178 SDNGSNIGR
+178 ADNGSDIGR
-187 KLVCYLYGSEDK
+187 RLVVYLYGSEDK

-244 EDVFAVNDSVQPAS
+244 ADVFAVNDSVAAAS
-258 LADGYAVGQTAIAI
+258 VADGYAVGQTAIAI
-272 GNTEAEGISVTRG
+272 GNTEAEGISVTEG
-285 IVSVERESVTFSSG
+285 IVSVEREEVLFTG
-299 NTQDVLRID
+299 GRTQEVLRID

-313 GNSGGGLFDLEGK
+313 GNSGGGLFDLKGR

-359 HANDG
+359 HATDG
-364 DDLTNGLLTPTLG
+364 DDNTNGLLTPTLG
-377 IGLESQNAR
+377 IGIESQNAR

-410 SIAAEIGVEEG
+410 SIAAVIGIEEG

-444 LRLTLRPGDVLS
+444 LRLTLRPGDTLS
-456 FTVERDGDTVVTDTY
+456 FTVERDGAQVSTASY
-471 TLTSDDFSVLS
+471 TLDSDDFSVIS

>member
-6 TKGNKLWRALLC
+6 TKGNKLWRVLLC

-44 YAGGDGSQ
+44 YAGSDGSQ

-102 YLSVNAGDNSA
+102 YLSVSAGDNSA

-147 RSIGSGV
+147 QSIGSGV

-178 SDNGSNIGR
+178 ADNGSNIGR
-187 KLVCYLYGSEDK
+187 KLVCYLYGSEGE
-199 DKPAQ
+199 PQ
-204 INGETD
+204 QQYNETD
-210 ELGYPVLDYGDYAI
+210 SLGYPVLDYGEQAI
-224 ECEFVGGSYSND
+224 VCEFVGGTASND

-244 EDVFAVNDSVQPAS
+244 EDVFAVNDSVEPAT
-258 LADGYAVGQTAIAI
+258 LAEGYAVGQTAIAI

-285 IVSVERESVTFSSG
+285 IVSVERESITFNTG

-348 VVRGTVENILF
+348 VVRGSVDNILF
-359 HANDG
+359 HASDG
-364 DDLTNGLLTPTLG
+364 DDLTSGLLTPTLG
-377 IGLESQNAR
+377 VTVTSQNSR
-386 YVYDAAEGYGKIYE
+386 YVYDAAAGTGKIYE
-400 DVAVATVSSR
+400 DVSVVEVSSR
-410 SIAAEIGVEEG
+410 SIAAELGVQEG
-421 DLVCAFLI
+421 DLLRALTV
-429 NGKAYEIARSYDIAD
+429 NGTAHDIARSYDIGD

>member
-1 MQNKQ
+1 MKAIQRLG
-6 TKGNKLWRALLC
+6 KGI
-18 AALAAL
+18 LAAAVAAV
-24 LCAALLLSGCSSG
+24 LCAALLFAGCSSA
-37 PYVTGIV
+37 YVTGIENT
-44 YAGGDGSQ
+44 GDGL
-52 SVYTVQYSDGS
+52 YTVHYSDGS
-63 TTSFT
+63 TTTFT

-74 GADLDIEEVY
+74 GADLNIEDVY
-84 AAYCERYGD
+84 QSYCERYGE
-93 IEFSEFLET
+93 IELSEFLEK
-102 YLSVNAGDNSA
+102 YLDVNAGDNTG
-113 VIQKTL
+113 VIQKSL
-119 QSAVTVHAEF
+119 QSAVTVYAEF

-147 RSIGSGV
+147 QSIGSGV
-154 IYAIDDDSVYI
+154 IYEIDDSSVYF
-165 VTNYHVVYNASAN
+165 VTNYHVVYNSSAN
-178 SDNGSNIGR
+178 ADIGR
-187 KLVCYLYGSEDK
+187 RLVVYLYGSEDK

-244 EDVFAVNDSVQPAS
+244 ADVFAVNDSVAAAS
-258 LADGYAVGQTAIAI
+258 VADGYAVGQTAIAI
-272 GNTEAEGISVTRG
+272 GNTEAEGISVTEG
-285 IVSVERESVTFSSG
+285 IVSVEREEVLFTG
-299 NTQDVLRID
+299 GRTQEVLRID

-313 GNSGGGLFDLEGK
+313 GNSGGGLFDLKGR

-364 DDLTNGLLTPTLG
+364 DDLTSGLLTPTRG
-377 IGLESQNAR
+377 VTVTSQNSR
-386 YVYDAAEGYGKIYE
+386 YVYDAAAGVGKIYE
-400 DVAVATVSSR
+400 DVSVAEVTSR
-410 SIAAEIGVEEG
+410 SIAAELGVQEG
-421 DLVCAFLI
+421 DLLRALTV
-429 NGKAYEIARSYDIAD
+429 NGTTREIARSYDIGD

>member
-1 MQNKQ
+1 MKAIQRLG
-6 TKGNKLWRALLC
+6 KGI
-18 AALAAL
+18 LAAAAAAV
-24 LCAALLLSGCSSG
+24 LCAALLFAGCSSA
-37 PYVTGIV
+37 YVTGIENT
-44 YAGGDGSQ
+44 GDGL
-52 SVYTVQYSDGS
+52 YTVHYSDGS
-63 TTSFT
+63 TTTFT

-74 GADLDIEEVY
+74 GADLNIEDVY
-84 AAYCERYGD
+84 QSYCERYGE
-93 IEFSEFLET
+93 IEFSDFLEK
-102 YLSVNAGDNSA
+102 YLDVNAGDNTG
-113 VIQKTL
+113 VIQKSL
-119 QSAVTVHAEF
+119 QSAVTVYAEF

-141 TLKGLS
+141 MLKGLS
-147 RSIGSGV
+147 QSIGSGV
-154 IYAIDDDSVYI
+154 IYKIDDSSVYF
-165 VTNYHVVYNASAN
+165 VTNYHVVYNSSAN
-178 SDNGSNIGR
+178 ADNGSDIGR
-187 KLVCYLYGSEDK
+187 RLVVYLYGSEDK

-244 EDVFAVNDSVQPAS
+244 ADVFAVNDSVAAAS

-272 GNTEAEGISVTRG
+272 GNTEAEGISVTEG
-285 IVSVERESVTFSSG
+285 IVSVEREEVLFTG
-299 NTQDVLRID
+299 GRTQEVLRID

-313 GNSGGGLFDLEGK
+313 GNSGGGLFDLKGR

-338 QNINYAIPLQ
+338 QNINYAIPLR

-359 HANDG
+359 HATDG
-364 DDLTNGLLTPTLG
+364 DDNTNGLLTPTLG

-400 DVAVATVSSR
+400 DVAVVTVSSR
-410 SIAAEIGVEEG
+410 SIAAGIGIEEG

-429 NGKAYEIARSYDIAD
+429 NGKAYEIARSYDIGD
-444 LRLTLRPGDVLS
+444 LRLTLRPGDTLS
-456 FTVERDGDTVVTDTY
+456 FTVERDGAQVSTASY
-471 TLTSDDFSVLS
+471 TLDSDDFSVIS

>member
-1 MQNKQ
+1 MKAIQRLG
-6 TKGNKLWRALLC
+6 KGI
-18 AALAAL
+18 LAAAAAAV
-24 LCAALLLSGCSSG
+24 LCAALLFAGCSSA
-37 PYVTGIV
+37 YVTGIENT
-44 YAGGDGSQ
+44 GDGL
-52 SVYTVQYSDGS
+52 YTVHYSDGS
-63 TTSFT
+63 TTTFT

-74 GADLDIEEVY
+74 GADLNIEDVY
-84 AAYCERYGD
+84 QSYCERYGE
-93 IEFSEFLET
+93 IEFSEFLEK
-102 YLSVNAGDNSA
+102 YLDVNAGDNTG
-113 VIQKTL
+113 VIQKSL
-119 QSAVTVHAEF
+119 QSAVTVYAEF

-141 TLKGLS
+141 MLKGLS
-147 RSIGSGV
+147 QSIGSGV
-154 IYAIDDDSVYI
+154 IYEIDDSSVYF
-165 VTNYHVVYNASAN
+165 VTNYHVVYNSSAN
-178 SDNGSNIGR
+178 ADNGSDIGR
-187 KLVCYLYGSEDK
+187 RLVVYLYGSEDK

-244 EDVFAVNDSVQPAS
+244 ADVFAVNDSVAAAS
-258 LADGYAVGQTAIAI
+258 VADGYAVGQTAIAI
-272 GNTEAEGISVTRG
+272 GNTEAEGISVTEG
-285 IVSVERESVTFSSG
+285 IVSVEREEVLFTG
-299 NTQDVLRID
+299 GRTQEVLRID

-313 GNSGGGLFDLEGK
+313 GNSGGGLFDLKGR

-359 HANDG
+359 HATDG
-364 DDLTNGLLTPTLG
+364 DDNTNGLLTPTLG

-410 SIAAEIGVEEG
+410 SIAAGIGVEEG

-444 LRLTLRPGDVLS
+444 LRLTLRPGDTLS
-456 FTVERDGDTVVTDTY
+456 FTVERDGAQVSTASY
-471 TLTSDDFSVLS
+471 TLDSDDFSVIS

>member
-1 MQNKQ
+1 MKAIQRLG
-6 TKGNKLWRALLC
+6 KGI
-18 AALAAL
+18 LAAAAAAV
-24 LCAALLLSGCSSG
+24 LCAALLFAGCSSA
-37 PYVTGIV
+37 YVTGIENT
-44 YAGGDGSQ
+44 GDGL
-52 SVYTVQYSDGS
+52 YTVHYSDGS
-63 TTSFT
+63 TTTFT

-74 GADLDIEEVY
+74 GADLNIEDVY
-84 AAYCERYGD
+84 QSYCERYGE
-93 IEFSEFLET
+93 IEFSEFLEK
-102 YLSVNAGDNSA
+102 YLDVNAGDNTG
-113 VIQKTL
+113 VIQKSL
-119 QSAVTVHAEF
+119 QSAVTVYAEF

-147 RSIGSGV
+147 QSIGSGV
-154 IYAIDDDSVYI
+154 IYEIDDSSVYF
-165 VTNYHVVYNASAN
+165 VTNYHVVYNSSAN
-178 SDNGSNIGR
+178 ADNGSDIGR
-187 KLVCYLYGSEDK
+187 RLVVYLYGSEDK

-244 EDVFAVNDSVQPAS
+244 ADVFAVNDSVAAAS
-258 LADGYAVGQTAIAI
+258 VADGYAVGQTAIAI
-272 GNTEAEGISVTRG
+272 GNTEAEGISVTEG
-285 IVSVERESVTFSSG
+285 IVSVEREEVLFTG
-299 NTQDVLRID
+299 GRTQEVLRID

-313 GNSGGGLFDLEGK
+313 GNSGGGLFDLKGR

-338 QNINYAIPLQ
+338 QNINYAIPLR

-359 HANDG
+359 HATDG
-364 DDLTNGLLTPTLG
+364 DDNTNGLLTPTLG

-410 SIAAEIGVEEG
+410 SIAAEIGIEEG

-429 NGKAYEIARSYDIAD
+429 NGKAYEIARSYDIGD
-444 LRLTLRPGDVLS
+444 LCLTLRPGDTLS
-456 FTVERDGDTVVTDTY
+456 FTVERDGAQVSTASY
-471 TLTSDDFSVLS
+471 TLDSDDFSVIS

>member
-1 MQNKQ
+1 MKAIQRLG
-6 TKGNKLWRALLC
+6 KGI
-18 AALAAL
+18 LAAAAAAV
-24 LCAALLLSGCSSG
+24 LCAALLFAGCSSA
-37 PYVTGIV
+37 YVTGIENT
-44 YAGGDGSQ
+44 GDGL
-52 SVYTVQYSDGS
+52 YTVHYSDGS
-63 TTSFT
+63 TTTFT

-74 GADLDIEEVY
+74 GADLNIEDVY
-84 AAYCERYGD
+84 RSYCERYGE
-93 IEFSEFLET
+93 IEFSEFLEK
-102 YLSVNAGDNSA
+102 YLDVNAGDNTA
-113 VIQKTL
+113 VIQKSL
-119 QSAVTVHAEF
+119 QSAVTVYAEF

-147 RSIGSGV
+147 QSIGSGV
-154 IYAIDDDSVYI
+154 IYEIDDSSVYF
-165 VTNYHVVYNASAN
+165 VTNYHVVYNSSAN
-178 SDNGSNIGR
+178 ADNGSDIGR
-187 KLVCYLYGSEDK
+187 RLVVYLYGSEDK
-199 DKPAQ
+199 DKPEQ

-244 EDVFAVNDSVQPAS
+244 ADVFAVNDSVAAAS
-258 LADGYAVGQTAIAI
+258 VADGYAVGQTAIAI
-272 GNTEAEGISVTRG
+272 GNTEAEGISVTEG
-285 IVSVERESVTFSSG
+285 IVSVEREEVLFTG
-299 NTQDVLRID
+299 GRTQEVLRID

-313 GNSGGGLFDLEGK
+313 GNSGGGLFDLKGR

-359 HANDG
+359 HATDG
-364 DDLTNGLLTPTLG
+364 DDNTNGLLTPTLG

-410 SIAAEIGVEEG
+410 SIAAGIGVEEG

-444 LRLTLRPGDVLS
+444 LRLTLRPGDTLS
-456 FTVERDGDTVVTDTY
+456 FTVERDGAQVSTASY
-471 TLTSDDFSVLS
+471 TLDSDDFSVIS

>member
-1 MQNKQ
+1 MKAIQRLG
-6 TKGNKLWRALLC
+6 KGI
-18 AALAAL
+18 LAAAAAAV
-24 LCAALLLSGCSSG
+24 LCAALLFAGCSSA
-37 PYVTGIV
+37 YVTGIENT
-44 YAGGDGSQ
+44 GDGL
-52 SVYTVQYSDGS
+52 YTVHYSDGS
-63 TTSFT
+63 TTTFT

-74 GADLDIEEVY
+74 GADLNIEDVY
-84 AAYCERYGD
+84 QSYCERYGE
-93 IEFSEFLET
+93 IEFSEFLEK
-102 YLSVNAGDNSA
+102 YLDVNAGDNTG
-113 VIQKTL
+113 VIQKSL
-119 QSAVTVHAEF
+119 QSAVTVYAEF

-141 TLKGLS
+141 MLKGLS
-147 RSIGSGV
+147 QSIGSGV
-154 IYAIDDDSVYI
+154 IYEIDDSSVYF
-165 VTNYHVVYNASAN
+165 VTNYHVVYNSSAN
-178 SDNGSNIGR
+178 ADNGSDIGR
-187 KLVCYLYGSEDK
+187 RLVVYLYGSEDK

-244 EDVFAVNDSVQPAS
+244 ADVFAVNDSVAAAS
-258 LADGYAVGQTAIAI
+258 VADGYAVGQTAIAI
-272 GNTEAEGISVTRG
+272 GNTEAEGISVTEG
-285 IVSVERESVTFSSG
+285 IVSVEREEVLFTG
-299 NTQDVLRID
+299 GRTQEVLRID

-313 GNSGGGLFDLEGK
+313 GNSGGGLFDLKGR

-338 QNINYAIPLQ
+338 QNINYAIPLR

-359 HANDG
+359 HATDG
-364 DDLTNGLLTPTLG
+364 DDNTNGLLTPTLG

-410 SIAAEIGVEEG
+410 SIAAGIGIEEG

-429 NGKAYEIARSYDIAD
+429 NGKAYEIARSYDIGD
-444 LRLTLRPGDVLS
+444 LCLTLRPGDTLS
-456 FTVERDGDTVVTDTY
+456 FTVERDGAQVSTASY
-471 TLTSDDFSVLS
+471 TLDSDDFSVIS

>member
-1 MQNKQ
+1 MKAIQRLG
-6 TKGNKLWRALLC
+6 KGI
-18 AALAAL
+18 LAAAAAAV
-24 LCAALLLSGCSSG
+24 LCAALLFAGCSSA
-37 PYVTGIV
+37 YVTGIENT
-44 YAGGDGSQ
+44 GDGL
-52 SVYTVQYSDGS
+52 YTVHYSDGS
-63 TTSFT
+63 TTTFT

-74 GADLDIEEVY
+74 GADLNIEDVY
-84 AAYCERYGD
+84 QSYCERYGE
-93 IEFSEFLET
+93 IEFSDFLEK
-102 YLSVNAGDNSA
+102 YLDVNAGDNTG
-113 VIQKTL
+113 VIQKSL
-119 QSAVTVHAEF
+119 QSAVTVYAEF

-141 TLKGLS
+141 MLKGLS
-147 RSIGSGV
+147 QSIGSGV
-154 IYAIDDDSVYI
+154 IYEIDDSSVYF
-165 VTNYHVVYNASAN
+165 VTNYHVVYNSSAN
-178 SDNGSNIGR
+178 ADNGSDIGR
-187 KLVCYLYGSEDK
+187 RLVVYLYGSEDK

-244 EDVFAVNDSVQPAS
+244 ADVFAVNDSVAAAS
-258 LADGYAVGQTAIAI
+258 VADGYAVGQTAIAI
-272 GNTEAEGISVTRG
+272 GNTEAEGISVTEG
-285 IVSVERESVTFSSG
+285 IVSVEREEVLFTG
-299 NTQDVLRID
+299 GRTQEVLRID

-313 GNSGGGLFDLEGK
+313 GNSGGGLFDLKGR

-359 HANDG
+359 HATDG
-364 DDLTNGLLTPTLG
+364 DDNTNGLLTPTLG

-410 SIAAEIGVEEG
+410 SIAAGIGIEEG

-429 NGKAYEIARSYDIAD
+429 NGKAYEVARSYDIAD
-444 LRLTLRPGDVLS
+444 LCLTLRPGDTIS
-456 FTVERDGDTVVTDTY
+456 FTVERDGAQVSTASY
-471 TLTSDDFSVLS
+471 TLDSDDFSVIS

>member
-1 MQNKQ
+1 MKAIQRLG
-6 TKGNKLWRALLC
+6 KGI
-18 AALAAL
+18 LAAAVAAV
-24 LCAALLLSGCSSG
+24 LCAALLFAGCSSA
-37 PYVTGIV
+37 YVTGIENT
-44 YAGGDGSQ
+44 GDGL
-52 SVYTVQYSDGS
+52 YTVHYSDGS
-63 TTSFT
+63 TTTFT

-74 GADLDIEEVY
+74 GADLNIEDVY
-84 AAYCERYGD
+84 QSYCERYGE
-93 IEFSEFLET
+93 IEFSEFLEK
-102 YLSVNAGDNSA
+102 YLDVNAGDNTG
-113 VIQKTL
+113 VIQKSL
-119 QSAVTVHAEF
+119 QSAVTVYAEF

-147 RSIGSGV
+147 QSIGSGV
-154 IYAIDDDSVYI
+154 IYEIDDSSVYF
-165 VTNYHVVYNASAN
+165 VTNYHVVYNSSAN
-178 SDNGSNIGR
+178 ADNGSDIGR
-187 KLVCYLYGSEDK
+187 RLVVYLYGSEDK

-244 EDVFAVNDSVQPAS
+244 ADVFAVNDSVAAAS
-258 LADGYAVGQTAIAI
+258 VADGYAVGQTAIAI
-272 GNTEAEGISVTRG
+272 GNTEAEGISVTEG
-285 IVSVERESVTFSSG
+285 IVSVEREEVLFTG
-299 NTQDVLRID
+299 GRTQEVLRID

-313 GNSGGGLFDLEGK
+313 GNSGGGLFDLKGR

-364 DDLTNGLLTPTLG
+364 DDLTSGLLTPTRG
-377 IGLESQNAR
+377 VTVTSQNSR
-386 YVYDAAEGYGKIYE
+386 YVYDAAAGVGKIYE
-400 DVAVATVSSR
+400 DVSVAEVTSR
-410 SIAAEIGVEEG
+410 SIAAELGVQEG
-421 DLVCAFLI
+421 DLLRAFTV
-429 NGKAYEIARSYDIAD
+429 NGTTREIARSYDIGD
-444 LRLTLRPGDVLS
+444 LRLTLRPDDVLS

>member
-1 MQNKQ
+1 MKAIQRLG
-6 TKGNKLWRALLC
+6 KGI
-18 AALAAL
+18 LAAAAAAV
-24 LCAALLLSGCSSG
+24 LCAALLFAGCSSA
-37 PYVTGIV
+37 YVTGIENT
-44 YAGGDGSQ
+44 GDGL
-52 SVYTVQYSDGS
+52 YTVHYSDGS
-63 TTSFT
+63 TTTFT

-74 GADLDIEEVY
+74 GADLNIEDVY
-84 AAYCERYGD
+84 QSYCERYGE
-93 IEFSEFLET
+93 IEFSEFLEK
-102 YLSVNAGDNSA
+102 YLDVNAGDNTG
-113 VIQKTL
+113 VIQKSL
-119 QSAVTVHAEF
+119 QSAVTVYAEF

-147 RSIGSGV
+147 QSIGSGV
-154 IYAIDDDSVYI
+154 IYEIDDSSVYF
-165 VTNYHVVYNASAN
+165 VTNYHVVYNSSAN
-178 SDNGSNIGR
+178 ADNGSDIGR
-187 KLVCYLYGSEDK
+187 RLVVYLYGSEDK

-244 EDVFAVNDSVQPAS
+244 ADVFAVNDSVAAAS
-258 LADGYAVGQTAIAI
+258 VADGYAVGQTAIAI
-272 GNTEAEGISVTRG
+272 GNTEAEGISVTEG
-285 IVSVERESVTFSSG
+285 IVSVEREEVLFTG
-299 NTQDVLRID
+299 GRTQEVLRID

-313 GNSGGGLFDLEGK
+313 GNSGGGLFDLKGR

-359 HANDG
+359 HATDG
-364 DDLTNGLLTPTLG
+364 DDNTNGLLTPTLG

-386 YVYDAAEGYGKIYE
+386 YVYDASEGYGKIYE

-410 SIAAEIGVEEG
+410 SIAAGIGIEEG

-444 LRLTLRPGDVLS
+444 LCLTLRPGDTIS
-456 FTVERDGDTVVTDTY
+456 FTVERDGAQVSTASY
-471 TLTSDDFSVLS
+471 TLDSDDFSVIS